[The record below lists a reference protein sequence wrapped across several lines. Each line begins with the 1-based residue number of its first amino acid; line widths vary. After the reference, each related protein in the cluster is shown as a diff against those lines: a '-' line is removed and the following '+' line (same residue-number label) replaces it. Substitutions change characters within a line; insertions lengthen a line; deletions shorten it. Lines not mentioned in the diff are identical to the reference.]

1 MTLPPPPPPSSWPVT
16 EAELHAHLDG
26 QLSPERDREVRD
38 WLAQRPAEAQRI
50 NAYRGQ
56 QERLRALLGPTLHE
70 PLPPH
75 LEAAA
80 MPPRRPRW
88 ALRTAAAV
96 LLTLLGGAA
105 GWQLH
110 GWQRDRHDT
119 PELRLAERAAV
130 AHVVYAPDRR
140 RPVEVDGEHEEQLVT
155 WLSKRMGTAVRAPH
169 LQPQGYTLEGGRLLP
184 GERAPVAQF
193 MYVDANGSRL
203 TLYVSNEPTAPAGT
217 GFQFARHGAV
227 NVFYWV
233 DGSFGYALTS
243 TAERPELA
251 ELAGEVH
258 RQLAPLT
265 PAR

>member
-1 MTLPPPPPPSSWPVT
+1 MTSPAPPPSSWPVT

-38 WLAQRPAEAQRI
+38 WLARRPAESQRI
-50 NAYRGQ
+50 TAYRSQ
-56 QERLRALLGPTLHE
+56 QAQLRALFDPTLQA
-70 PLPPH
+70 PVPPH
-75 LEAAA
+75 LQAAA
-80 MPPRRPRW
+80 SPPRRRAWPW
-88 ALRTAAAV
+88 QAAAAL

-119 PELRLAERAAV
+119 PELRLADRAAV
-130 AHVVYAPDRR
+130 AHVVYTPDRR
-140 RPVEVDGEHEEQLVT
+140 RPVEVDGEHESQLVT
-155 WLSKRMGTAVRAPH
+155 WLSNRMGTTVRAPH

-193 MYVDANGSRL
+193 MYADAQGGRL

-217 GFQFARHGAV
+217 GFQFTRRGGV

-233 DGSFGYALTS
+233 DGAFGYALTS
-243 TAERPELA
+243 TADRPELA

-258 RQLAPLT
+258 RQLT
-265 PAR
+265 H